1 MLVRELY
8 NQLTHDLQAHG
19 ELEFMVQIK
28 QPDGSLVN
36 CVFVADRYVSLESE
50 GPQRYVLRM
59 VPMQRWSNRG
69 A

>member
-8 NQLTHDLQAHG
+8 NQLTHDLESHG

-28 QPDGSLVN
+28 QPDGSLVD
-36 CVFVADRYVSLESE
+36 CVFVADRYVSLAGE

>member
-8 NQLTHDLQAHG
+8 NQLASDLKAHG

-36 CVFVADRYVSLESE
+36 CVYVAD
-50 GPQRYVLRM
+50 RYVLRM
-59 VPMQRWSNRG
+59 VPMQRWSDRG